1 MIYGA
6 CDRNFQLQPTR
17 SDIPAATKTSQL
29 KMATDNKILQIAGPI
44 EHILNAIGLA
54 LEAALTASD
63 PKPVA
68 YLA

>member
-1 MIYGA
+1 M
-6 CDRNFQLQPTR
+6 RQEF
-17 SDIPAATKTSQL
+17 SVAADSIRYTSGNKTSQL